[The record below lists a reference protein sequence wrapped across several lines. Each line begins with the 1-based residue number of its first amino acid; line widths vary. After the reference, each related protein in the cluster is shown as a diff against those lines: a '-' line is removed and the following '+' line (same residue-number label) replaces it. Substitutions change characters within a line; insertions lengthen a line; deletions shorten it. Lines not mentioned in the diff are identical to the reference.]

1 MFWLARASLR
11 HRAGAFT
18 GSFLVLLFG
27 ATMVMSFASM
37 LDTGRGTGVDATSSE
52 TLTTMGS
59 VVGGWGMCLVAFAAA
74 STLGLSVRQRAAET
88 ALLKSAGATPAQ
100 IVRMIAGEAA
110 LVSAAAAAAA
120 VAPSYLLGRALLGLL
135 ADTGQVSG
143 SVAFAFGTIA
153 LLVGFG
159 VTVGSAMI
167 AALWTARQATR
178 VNVAAS
184 LAETGSGRMTWKRV
198 VPAVVL
204 LVGGVYLGVLTVT
217 ALRDKGPDAMPVA
230 GQASIL
236 ASMGLALLAPGLVR
250 AATAVTGRLL
260 RGHGAAGHLT
270 VQHLRRRTGQAAGAL
285 MPIILF
291 TGIGTGILYLQLI
304 ENRAVAASGYLRSN
318 EQQNIQT
325 LNLVVIGMIVV
336 FACIM
341 LINTL
346 VASTTFRRREFAQ
359 LRLAGATPGQVLRM
373 VRTES
378 LLIVATGTVLGVLAG
393 STTVLPYSVV
403 RTDRWMPDLPV
414 WVLLAIIALAVT
426 ATLGAALGT
435 ARRMLRTPAVEAVAP

>member
-1 MFWLARASLR
+1 
-11 HRAGAFT
+11 
-18 GSFLVLLFG
+18 
-27 ATMVMSFASM
+27 MVMSFASM
-37 LDTGRGTGVDATSSE
+37 LDTGRGTGVDAISSE

-59 VVGGWGMCLVAFAAA
+59 VVGGWGMCLVVFAVV
-74 STLGLSVRQRAAET
+74 STLGLSVRQRATET

-110 LVSAAAAAAA
+110 LVSVAAAAAA
-120 VAPSYLLGRALLGLL
+120 VAPSYLLGRFLLGLL
-135 ADTGQVSG
+135 KDTGQVAG
-143 SVAFAFGTIA
+143 GVAFAFGTIA

-159 VTVGSAMI
+159 VTVGSAVI

-178 VNVAAS
+178 VSVAVSVIGA
-184 LAETGSGRMTWKRV
+184 ATGPVRLTWKRI
-198 VPAVVL
+198 VPAAVL
-204 LVGGVYLGVLTVT
+204 LIGGLYLGVLTVT
-217 ALRDKGPDAMPVA
+217 AFADKGPDAMPVA
-230 GQASIL
+230 GQACIL

-250 AATAVTGRLL
+250 ATTALTGRLL
-260 RGHGAAGHLT
+260 HGRGAAGYLT
-270 VQHLRRRTGQAAGAL
+270 VQHLRRRTGQAASAL

-304 ENRAVAASGYLRSN
+304 ENRAVAATGYLRSN

-359 LRLAGATPGQVLRM
+359 LRLAGATPAQVLRT
-373 VRTES
+373 VRTEG
-378 LLIVATGTVLGVLAG
+378 LVIVATGTVLGVLA
-393 STTVLPYSVV
+393 SAVTVLPYSIV
-403 RTDRWMPDLPV
+403 RADRWIPDLPA
-414 WVLLAIIALAVT
+414 WVLLAIIAVAVT
-426 ATLGAALGT
+426 ATLSAALGT
-435 ARRMLRTPAVEAVAP
+435 AHRMLRTPAVDAMAP